1 MHKNEK
7 NYLSLFNYNT
17 VNVKYLVPF
26 DFTPITRTALDHAL
40 FFSKADNG
48 KVELLHI
55 IDKESSRTEAIEK
68 FNQLMDELEPAEKAK
83 IGFKV
88 RVGNIYTDIANEA
101 NHGDFQLLV
110 MGTHGAKGLQK
121 LLGSKA
127 IKVITSSQ
135 TPFVVTQK
143 EGPKQSI
150 KRIVLPIDLT
160 TERLQ
165 ITSFASNLAQKFNA
179 EVHLVH
185 AVENDEFLA
194 KRIKNSLIKVKRILE
209 KKEVRYSIAPIK
221 TKKSWTDAVLDYGQ
235 EHEADLFAIGYYPA
249 SLLSQFETF
258 SQNLI
263 TNPLGIPV
271 LIANVEELTGV
282 NTNYSFI
289 GI

>member
-1 MHKNEK
+1 
-7 NYLSLFNYNT
+7 
-17 VNVKYLVPF
+17 VKYLVPF

-40 FFSKADNG
+40 FFSNTDNG
-48 KVELLHI
+48 KIELLHI
-55 IDKESSRTEAIEK
+55 IDKESKRPEAIENFTK
-68 FNQLMDELEPAEKAK
+68 LFNQLDSGAKAK
-83 IGFKV
+83 TSFKV
-88 RVGNIYTDIANEA
+88 RVGDIYKDIANEA
-101 NHGDFQLLV
+101 NEGQFQLLV

-121 LLGSKA
+121 LLGSNA
-127 IKVITSSQ
+127 IKVITSAQ

-143 EGPKQSI
+143 EGPKKSI

-160 TERLQ
+160 AERLQ
-165 ITSFASNLAQKFNA
+165 IANFASNLAQKFKA

-194 KRIKNSLIKVKRILE
+194 KQMKRNVIKVKRIFE
-209 KKEVRYSIAPIK
+209 QKDVRYTIAAINAAK
-221 TKKSWTDAVLDYGQ
+221 NLTETVIEYGR

-249 SLLSQFETF
+249 TLLPQFESF

-271 LIANVEELTGV
+271 LIANVEELGGV
-282 NTNYSFI
+282 NSNYSFI